1 MHGETPEG
9 RRADWQAHRPSGRAV
24 VRGYYLTT
32 VIRFAA
38 GGAIGEDAEEFF
50 VR

>member
-1 MHGETPEG
+1 MHGNAEG
-9 RRADWQAHRPSGRAV
+9 AAGRWARRPFGRAV
-24 VRGYYLTT
+24 RAYYLMT